1 MSQQRNLA
9 TTLDH
14 VVYGVPDL
22 ESSVRIFAKALG
34 ATPTFG
40 GRHESI
46 GTHNAILPLR
56 GGRYLELIA
65 VDPSCPNPP
74 LGVPWGLET
83 LEESRLITWAAA
95 THDIDTAIEQA
106 KNAGYDPGTA
116 IEVARD
122 TPEGVRLTW
131 RLTIS
136 GEFAADGLV
145 PFLINWGS
153 SPHPSGTSE
162 ALCSIEGFAA
172 EHPDP
177 ESVRAMLGALGLSL
191 DVESGPVPR
200 LRGTIVGPDGSL
212 ELG

>member
-1 MSQQRNLA
+1 MSQQRRLA

-14 VVYGVPDL
+14 VVFGVPDL
-22 ESSVRIFAKALG
+22 ESSVRGFAEALG
-34 ATPTFG
+34 VAPTLG

-65 VDPSCPNPP
+65 VDPSCPDPP
-74 LGVPWGLET
+74 LGVPWGLEA

-95 THDIDTAIEQA
+95 THDIDAAIEHA
-106 KNAGYDPGTA
+106 RSAGYDPGTA
-116 IEVARD
+116 VEVARD
-122 TPEGVRLTW
+122 TPEGTRLTW

-136 GEFAADGLV
+136 GELAADGLV
-145 PFLINWGS
+145 PFLIDWGS

-162 ALCSIEGFAA
+162 ALCSIESFAA
-172 EHPDP
+172 EYPDP
-177 ESVRAMLGALGLSL
+177 ESLRAMLGALGVSL
-191 DVESGPVPR
+191 DVEPGPVPR
-200 LRGTIVGPDGSL
+200 LCGTLVGPNGSI